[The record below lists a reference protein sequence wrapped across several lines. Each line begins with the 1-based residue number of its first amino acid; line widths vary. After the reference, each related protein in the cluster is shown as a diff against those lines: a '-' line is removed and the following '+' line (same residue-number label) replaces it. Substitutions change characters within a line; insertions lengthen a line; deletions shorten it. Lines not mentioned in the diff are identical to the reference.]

1 MDYDFFGAFT
11 PRIIDVVKR
20 DATFFESFDFVLQ
33 KEKTGLYIMAWV
45 YAGSGNM
52 QLDDTH
58 TALKSGDLF
67 HIHPGRKMVITTSP
81 TDTLVFYSIH
91 YQSGLL
97 RWEGQEA
104 IWKQTEAPLPLE
116 QYQHFGEQS
125 VLKDTFIRLFEIWQ
139 EKHSGYVWQV
149 KVGLLEIL
157 HELTRYKLM
166 ENEEDRQARQII
178 QTSIDYIKLH
188 VHDESLNRERM
199 AQHAAL
205 SPGYFSIL
213 FKKHTGISP
222 IHYLNKIR
230 MDRAKELLRT
240 SRISIKQIATL
251 VGFSDSFY
259 FSRVFGKETGM
270 SPRDYRNA

>member
-1 MDYDFFGAFT
+1 MDYDFFGSFT

-20 DATFFESFDFVLQ
+20 DASFFESFDYVLQ

-45 YAGSGNM
+45 CAGSGNM
-52 QLDDTH
+52 QLDEAH
-58 TALKSGDLF
+58 TLLKSGDLF
-67 HIHPGRKMVITTSP
+67 HIHPGRKMAITTSP
-81 TDTLVFYSIH
+81 EDPLIFYSIH
-91 YQSGLL
+91 YMSGLL

-116 QYQHFGEQS
+116 QYQHIGEQS
-125 VLKDTFIRLFEIWQ
+125 ILKDHFIRLFEIWQ
-139 EKHSGYVWQV
+139 AKHSGYMWQV
-149 KVGLLEIL
+149 KVGFLEIL
-157 HELTRYKLM
+157 DQLTRYKHL
-166 ENEEDRQARQII
+166 ENEEDSQARQIV
-178 QTSIDYIKLH
+178 QASIDFIKLH
-188 VHDESLNRERM
+188 VQDESLNRDQM
-199 AQHAAL
+199 ARHAAL

-230 MDRAKELLRT
+230 MDRAKELLRA
-240 SRISIKQIATL
+240 SRISIKQVAIE